1 MSTVDFLPFANDVAA
16 NVVTQA
22 AYVGAATGGY
32 VQYGFSSGLAPS
44 NQLNKVWRQSSVMTA
59 AIANMV
65 STALTVDVLDSG
77 GAASVTALQA
87 QLVAAIQ
94 AVAVSALPPVTPQ
107 GRLTLTTNTP
117 VLAADVSNTAV
128 VYYTAYTGNFVPVW
142 NGASFT
148 NLSFA
153 ADLTLTLTAAASSNS
168 IVDVFAINNGGVLA
182 LGFGPVWA
190 TATPGSGAR
199 GSGAGTTALV
209 RTGGIWTNA
218 NVITLLNG
226 ATTYANVPAG
236 RATYLGSVSVNSV
249 AGQTTCLGTWGQSR
263 KWGVWNAYNR
273 THIQMI
279 AGDATASWANV
290 PSSWRVS
297 NNNTANSIL
306 AFTGLPE
313 EPILSWFTQTLS
325 NNNRNSQL
333 GIGWNSTAAPSG
345 LNGRYEPHPVGAS
358 AAQMNAAF
366 SPQPTLGTQ
375 SVYCM
380 ELGSGDA
387 NGVFSGGQG
396 NMQLMVEY
404 NG

>member
-1 MSTVDFLPFANDVAA
+1 MAVDFLPFANDAGAA

-22 AYVGAATGGY
+22 AYAAAATGGY
-32 VQYGFSSGLAPS
+32 VQYGFSAGLAPS

-65 STALTVDVLDSG
+65 STALTADVLDSG
-77 GAASVTALQA
+77 GAASIAALQA

-94 AVAVSALPPVTPQ
+94 AVAVSALPPITPQ

-153 ADLTLTLTAAASSNS
+153 ADLTLTLTSAASSNS

-182 LGFGPVWA
+182 IGFGPVWA

-199 GSGAGTTALV
+199 GSGAGTTAIV

-236 RATYLGSVSVNSV
+236 RATYLGSVSVNAV

-279 AGDATASWANV
+279 AGDATASWTNV

-313 EPILSWFTQTLS
+313 EPILSWFTQTLF

-358 AAQMNAAF
+358 ATQMNAAF
-366 SPQPTLGTQ
+366 SPQPTLGAQ